1 MIKTIGFPGRY
12 LQGPDAVQHLPE
24 LLKEFSLATPL
35 VLMDDLVRAS
45 VGDLLLQPL
54 SAAGIKTTL
63 LRFAGECTSEAIEQ
77 LALEA
82 EQTQADVVI
91 GYGGGKTID
100 AAKGIAKAHN
110 LRLFIVPTI
119 ASNDSPTSRL
129 IVLYDDQHRVTRVDR
144 LTRNPD
150 VVLVDTAIIARAPA
164 RFFAAGLGDALSKKF
179 EATQCHLARGKN
191 FFGTESLATARLLA
205 EHCYETIIE
214 FGLPALKRIQEHR
227 TPDESVERAV
237 EASVLLSGL
246 GFESGGL
253 SLSHALTRGF
263 SAHPVMSTF
272 LHGETVAFGSIVQLV
287 AEERAEAEVQAHI
300 DFCHSLGLPITLAQ
314 LGAKNATEAEIIQ
327 MATLTAAAPYIGNLT
342 PAADANR
349 IAQCINRADALGRV
363 TAR

>member
-12 LQGPDAVQHLPE
+12 IQGPDAVQHLPE
-24 LLKEFSLATPL
+24 LLTEFSLSKPI

-45 VGDLLLQPL
+45 VGDLLLKPL
-54 SAAGIKTTL
+54 SAAGIQTTL

-77 LALEA
+77 LALES
-82 EQTQADVVI
+82 ERTQADVVI

-110 LRLFIVPTI
+110 LRLIIVPTI

-179 EATQCHLARGKN
+179 EATQCHLAGGKN
-191 FFGTESLATARLLA
+191 FFGTQSLATARLLA
-205 EHCYETIIE
+205 ERCYDTIIE
-214 FGLPALKRIQEHR
+214 FGLPALKQIQDYG
-227 TPDESVERAV
+227 TPNESVERAV

-287 AEERAEAEVQAHI
+287 AEERPQTEVQAHI

-314 LGAKNATEAEIIQ
+314 LGATNATAAEVLQ
-327 MATLTAAAPYIGNLT
+327 MATLTAAAPYIGNLA

-349 IAQCINRADALGRV
+349 IAQCINRADALGH
-363 TAR
+363 AIIK

>member
-12 LQGPDAVQHLPE
+12 LQGPDAVQHAPE
-24 LLKEFSLATPL
+24 LLKEFLLSKPV

-45 VGDLLLQPL
+45 IGDLLLKPL
-54 SAAGIKTTL
+54 NMAGIETTL

-77 LALEA
+77 LAREA
-82 EQTQADVVI
+82 DQTQADVVI

-110 LRLFIVPTI
+110 LRLIIVPTI

-150 VVLVDTAIIARAPA
+150 IVLVDTSIIARAPA

-179 EATQCHLARGKN
+179 EAPQCHLAGGLN
-191 FFGTESLATARLLA
+191 FFGTQSLSTARLLA
-205 EHCYETIIE
+205 ERCYDTIIE
-214 FGLPALKRIQEHR
+214 FGLPALKQIQDHG
-227 TPDESVERAV
+227 TPNESVERTI

-263 SAHPVMSTF
+263 SAHPAMSTF

-287 AEERAEAEVQAHI
+287 AEGRSQVDIQTHI
-300 DFCHSLGLPITLAQ
+300 AFCHSLNLPITLAQ
-314 LGAKNATEAEIIQ
+314 LGAENATDSEIFQ

-342 PAADANR
+342 PKADARR
-349 IAQCINRADALGRV
+349 IAQCISKADALGHA
-363 TAR
+363 TIK

>member
-12 LQGPDAVQHLPE
+12 IQGPDAVQHLPQLLAE
-24 LLKEFSLATPL
+24 LSLSKPI

-45 VGDLLLQPL
+45 VGDLLLKPL
-54 SAAGIKTTL
+54 SAASIETKV
-63 LRFAGECTSEAIEQ
+63 LRFAGECTIDAIEQ
-77 LALEA
+77 LSRQAEA
-82 EQTQADVVI
+82 TQADVVI

-110 LRLFIVPTI
+110 LRLIIVPTI

-144 LTRNPD
+144 ITRNPD

-179 EATQCHLARGKN
+179 EASQCHLAGGLN
-191 FFGTESLATARLLA
+191 FFGTQSLATARLLA
-205 EHCYETIIE
+205 ERCYETIIE
-214 FGLPALKRIQEHR
+214 FGLPALKQIQAHG
-227 TPDESVERAV
+227 TPNESVERAV

-287 AEERAEAEVQAHI
+287 AEERPQAEVQAHV

-314 LGAKNATEAEIIQ
+314 LGAEAATDVEILQ
-327 MATLTAAAPYIGNLT
+327 MATLTAAAPYIGNLR
-342 PAADANR
+342 PAADAQR
-349 IAQCINRADALGRV
+349 IAQCITTADAIGRA
-363 TAR
+363 TIQ

>member
-24 LLKEFSLATPL
+24 LLIEFSLAKPI

-54 SAAGIKTTL
+54 SATGIEATVV
-63 LRFAGECTSEAIEQ
+63 RFSGECTIEAIEQ

-82 EQTQADVVI
+82 ESSQADVVI

-110 LRLFIVPTI
+110 LRLIIVPTI

-144 LTRNPD
+144 ITRNPD

-179 EATQCHLARGKN
+179 EATQCHLAGGMN
-191 FFGTESLATARLLA
+191 FFGTQSLSTARLLA
-205 EHCYETIIE
+205 ERCYETIIE
-214 FGLPALKRIQEHR
+214 FGLPALKQIQQHG
-227 TPDESVERAV
+227 TPNESVERAV

-287 AEERAEAEVQAHI
+287 AEERPQAEVQAHV

-314 LGAKNATEAEIIQ
+314 LGAEAATDAEILQ

-342 PAADANR
+342 PAADAQR
-349 IAQCINRADALGRV
+349 IAQCITSADALGRA
-363 TAR
+363 TIQ

>member
-1 MIKTIGFPGRY
+1 MVRTIGFPGRY
-12 LQGPDAVQHLPE
+12 IQGPDAVQHLPE
-24 LLKEFSLATPL
+24 LLKEFFLAKPI
-35 VLMDDLVRAS
+35 VLMDDLVRES
-45 VGDLLLQPL
+45 VGDLLLRPL
-54 SAAGIKTTL
+54 TTAGIETTV

-82 EQTQADVVI
+82 ERTQADVVI

-110 LRLFIVPTI
+110 LRLIIVPTI

-179 EATQCHLARGKN
+179 EATQCHLAGGLN
-191 FFGTESLATARLLA
+191 FFGTQSLSTARLLA
-205 EHCYETIIE
+205 ERCYDTIIE
-214 FGLPALKRIQEHR
+214 FGLPALKQIQDHGI
-227 TPDESVERAV
+227 PNESVERAV

-287 AEERAEAEVQAHI
+287 AEERPEGEIQAHI
-300 DFCHSLGLPITLAQ
+300 DFCHSLGLPITLAD
-314 LGAKNATEAEIIQ
+314 LGAENATEAEIMQ

-342 PAADANR
+342 PAADAPR
-349 IAQCINRADALGRV
+349 IAQCIHRADALGHATSR
-363 TAR
+363 

>member
-1 MIKTIGFPGRY
+1 MVKTIGFPGRY
-12 LQGPDAVQHLPE
+12 IQGPDAVRQLPE
-24 LLKEFSLATPL
+24 LLNEFLLSKPII
-35 VLMDDLVRAS
+35 LMDDLVRES
-45 VGDLLLQPL
+45 IGDLILRPL
-54 SAAGIKTTL
+54 SVAGIQPTV
-63 LRFAGECTSEAIEQ
+63 LRFAGECTSAAIEQ
-77 LALEA
+77 LSV
-82 EQTQADVVI
+82 QIDRKKADVVI

-110 LRLFIVPTI
+110 LQLIIVPTI
-119 ASNDSPTSRL
+119 ASNDAPTSRL

-144 LTRNPD
+144 IARNPD

-179 EATQCHLARGKN
+179 EATQCHLAGGLN
-191 FFGTESLATARLLA
+191 FFGTPSLATARLLA
-205 EHCYETIIE
+205 DRCYETIIE
-214 FGLPALKRIQEHR
+214 FGLPALKQIQEHR
-227 TPDESVERAV
+227 TPNESVERAI

-272 LHGETVAFGSIVQLV
+272 LHGETVAFGAIVQLV
-287 AEERAEAEVQAHI
+287 AEERPQIEVQAHI

-314 LGAKNATEAEIIQ
+314 LGAKNATAAEILQ

-342 PAADANR
+342 PAADAQR
-349 IAQCINRADALGRV
+349 IAQCITSADAMGRA
-363 TAR
+363 TIQ

>member
-1 MIKTIGFPGRY
+1 MIRTIGFPGRY

-24 LLKEFSLATPL
+24 LLKELFLAKPI
-35 VLMDDLVRAS
+35 VLMDDLVHES
-45 VGDLLLQPL
+45 VGDLLLRPL
-54 SAAGIKTTL
+54 ATAGIETTL

-77 LALEA
+77 LSLEV
-82 EQTQADVVI
+82 ERTHADVVI

-110 LRLFIVPTI
+110 LRLIIVPTI

-179 EATQCHLARGKN
+179 EATQCHLAGGLN
-191 FFGTESLATARLLA
+191 FFGTQSLATARLLA
-205 EHCYETIIE
+205 ERCYDTIIE
-214 FGLPALKRIQEHR
+214 FGLPALKQIQAYG
-227 TPDESVERAV
+227 TPNESVERAV

-287 AEERAEAEVQAHI
+287 AEERPQDEIQTHI

-314 LGAKNATEAEIIQ
+314 FGAEAATDAEILQI
-327 MATLTAAAPYIGNLT
+327 ATLTAAAPYIGNLT
-342 PAADANR
+342 PSADAKR
-349 IAQCINRADALGRV
+349 IALCIRHADALGHA
-363 TAR
+363 TAQ

>member
-1 MIKTIGFPGRY
+1 MIRTIGFPGRY

-24 LLKEFSLATPL
+24 LLKEFFLTKPI
-35 VLMDDLVRAS
+35 VLMDDIVRAS
-45 VGDLLLQPL
+45 VGDLLLKPL
-54 SAAGIKTTL
+54 ATAGIETTV

-82 EQTQADVVI
+82 ERIQADVVI

-110 LRLFIVPTI
+110 LRLIIVPTI

-179 EATQCHLARGKN
+179 EATQCHLAGGLN
-191 FFGTESLATARLLA
+191 FFGTPSLATARLLA
-205 EHCYETIIE
+205 ERCYDTIIE
-214 FGLPALKRIQEHR
+214 FGLPALKQIQDHG
-227 TPDESVERAV
+227 TPNESVERAV

-272 LHGETVAFGSIVQLV
+272 LHGESVAFGSIVQLV
-287 AEERAEAEVQAHI
+287 AEERPQAEVQAHI
-300 DFCHSLGLPITLAQ
+300 DFCSALGLPITLAD
-314 LGAKNATEAEIIQ
+314 LGAENASEAEIMQ

-342 PAADANR
+342 PAADAHR
-349 IAQCINRADALGRV
+349 IARCITRADALGHATR
-363 TAR
+363 

>member
-1 MIKTIGFPGRY
+1 MVKTIGFPGRY
-12 LQGPDAVQHLPE
+12 IQGPDAVQHLPE
-24 LLKEFSLATPL
+24 LLNEFLLAKPII
-35 VLMDDLVRAS
+35 LMDDLVRAS
-45 VGDLLLQPL
+45 IGNLLLQPL
-54 SAAGIKTTL
+54 SAAGIGATV
-63 LRFAGECTSEAIEQ
+63 LRFAGECTIDAIEQ
-77 LALEA
+77 LSARA
-82 EQTQADVVI
+82 KATQADVVI

-110 LRLFIVPTI
+110 LKLIIVPTI
-119 ASNDSPTSRL
+119 ASNDAPTSRL

-144 LTRNPD
+144 ITRNPD

-179 EATQCHLARGKN
+179 EATQCHLAGGLN
-191 FFGTESLATARLLA
+191 FFGTPSLASARLLA
-205 EHCYETIIE
+205 DRCYETIIE
-214 FGLPALKRIQEHR
+214 FGLPALKQIQEQG
-227 TPDESVERAV
+227 TPNESVERAI

-272 LHGETVAFGSIVQLV
+272 LHGETVAFGSIVQLI
-287 AEERAEAEVQAHI
+287 AEGRLQTEVQAHI

-314 LGAKNATEAEIIQ
+314 LGAENATAAEILQ

-342 PAADANR
+342 PSADAQR
-349 IAQCINRADALGRV
+349 IAQCINNADAMGRA
-363 TAR
+363 TIQ

>member
-1 MIKTIGFPGRY
+1 MIRTIGFPGRY

-24 LLKEFSLATPL
+24 LLKEFCLAKPI
-35 VLMDDLVRAS
+35 VLMDDLVRES
-45 VGDLLLQPL
+45 VGDLLLKPL
-54 SAAGIKTTL
+54 SAARIKATL

-77 LALEA
+77 LSLET
-82 EQTQADVVI
+82 ESTQADVVI

-100 AAKGIAKAHN
+100 AAKGIAKVHN
-110 LRLFIVPTI
+110 LRLIIVPTI

-179 EATQCHLARGKN
+179 EATQCHLAGGLN
-191 FFGTESLATARLLA
+191 FFGTQSLATARLLA
-205 EHCYETIIE
+205 ERCYDTIIE
-214 FGLPALKRIQEHR
+214 FGLPALQQIQEYG
-227 TPDESVERAV
+227 TPNESVERAV

-246 GFESGGL
+246 GFESAGL

-287 AEERAEAEVQAHI
+287 AEGRPEGEIQAHI
-300 DFCHSLGLPITLAQ
+300 NFCQSLGLPITLAD
-314 LGAKNATEAEIIQ
+314 LGVKNASEADVMQ
-327 MATLTAAAPYIGNLT
+327 MATLTAAAPYIGNLA
-342 PAADANR
+342 PAADALR
-349 IAQCINRADALGRV
+349 IALCIRRADALGHV
-363 TAR
+363 TTK

>member
-12 LQGPDAVQHLPE
+12 IQGPDAVQHLPQLLTE
-24 LLKEFSLATPL
+24 LSLSKPI

-45 VGDLLLQPL
+45 VGDLLLKPL
-54 SAAGIKTTL
+54 SAVSIETKV
-63 LRFAGECTSEAIEQ
+63 LRFAGECTLDAIEQ
-77 LALEA
+77 LSRQAEA
-82 EQTQADVVI
+82 TQADVVI

-110 LRLFIVPTI
+110 LRLIIVPTI

-129 IVLYDDQHRVTRVDR
+129 IVLYDDEHRVTRVDR
-144 LTRNPD
+144 ITRNPD

-179 EATQCHLARGKN
+179 EATQCHLAGGMN
-191 FFGTESLATARLLA
+191 FFGTQSLATARLLA
-205 EHCYETIIE
+205 ERCYETIIE
-214 FGLPALKRIQEHR
+214 FGLPALKQIQAHG

-287 AEERAEAEVQAHI
+287 AEERPQAEVKAHV

-314 LGAKNATEAEIIQ
+314 LGAKVVTDAEILQ

-342 PAADANR
+342 PAADAQR
-349 IAQCINRADALGRV
+349 IAQCITTADAIGRA
-363 TAR
+363 TIQ